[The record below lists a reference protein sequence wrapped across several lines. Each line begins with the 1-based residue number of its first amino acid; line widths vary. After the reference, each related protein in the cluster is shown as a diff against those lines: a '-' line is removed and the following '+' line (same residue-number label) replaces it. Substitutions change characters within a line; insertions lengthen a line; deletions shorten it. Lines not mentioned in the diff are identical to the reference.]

1 VAKIRAPALSGS
13 SPNVFFCLRPLTTIT
28 KTRHLHQTNLSSS
41 PISLIR
47 GLASLS
53 SLLLEH
59 IRVGYRCGQE
69 QSLVIFVLAASHRP
83 GGHTR
88 ASLNE
93 QATNKEKT
101 GTGKRVDKVNFV
113 TLSLISIPFSTFYVF
128 YELELRCTVDL
139 VVPWCRSCPSIKFF
153 HRPTSTNQH
162 HYNLPIT
169 SSSPAVRARRRTCHS
184 FILSITYP
192 YVSRSPISRRGG
204 SVPGP
209 AQTER

>member
-1 VAKIRAPALSGS
+1 MAKIRAPALSGS

-83 GGHTR
+83 GGHTEQACTNKPQTKKNRNWEAGRQGQLCDFVADFHTILDLLRLLRAR
-88 ASLNE
+88 ASLY
-93 QATNKEKT
+93 
-101 GTGKRVDKVNFV
+101 G
-113 TLSLISIPFSTFYVF
+113 
-128 YELELRCTVDL
+128 
-139 VVPWCRSCPSIKFF
+139 RSCGPVVSL
-153 HRPTSTNQH
+153 
-162 HYNLPIT
+162 LPIYQILPPPDFDEST
-169 SSSPAVRARRRTCHS
+169 SLQPSDNLSSPAVRARRRTCDS
-184 FILSITYP
+184 FIFSITYS
-192 YVSRSPISRRGG
+192 YVSRSPISRRGR
-204 SVPGP
+204 SVRGP